1 VATPNQPR
9 WIIAGHPSSQPE
21 IVANDLNLGT
31 SQVIAVTSSSQIP
44 KDFENLDACALLV
57 NAKSGVSPAMIEL
70 WSNISERQIP
80 RMIIVNGLE
89 FSEIDFDDIVLIANR
104 VLENVITPFLVLH
117 DELGEPTGLIS
128 LTDGIVHDYSNGQL
142 TTYEAD
148 EELKSLVK
156 EFRDE
161 LNLATTEFDE
171 TAYSQGLIVPAIP
184 FGDLETSGFTYQ
196 ALAISSRVWL
206 RSFGNTFVCPMIGMK
221 FESPNHRGT
230 IC

>member
-184 FGDLETSGFTYQ
+184 FIPSKQIGRSEIRK
-196 ALAISSRVWL
+196 LANLLTR
-206 RSFGNTFVCPMIGMK
+206 R
-221 FESPNHRGT
+221 
-230 IC
+230 

>member
-1 VATPNQPR
+1 MATPNQPR

-21 IVANDLNLGT
+21 ILANDLDLGI
-31 SQVIAVTSSSQIP
+31 SQVINVTSSSDIP
-44 KDFENLDACALLV
+44 KGFENLDACALVV

-70 WSNISERQIP
+70 WSIISERQIP

-117 DELGEPTGLIS
+117 DEVGEPTGLIS
-128 LTDGIVHDYSNGQL
+128 LADGMVHDYSNGQQS
-142 TTYEAD
+142 TYKAD
-148 EELKSLVK
+148 EELKSLVE

-184 FGDLETSGFTYQ
+184 YIPSKQLGRSEILKLADLLT
-196 ALAISSRVWL
+196 R
-206 RSFGNTFVCPMIGMK
+206 R
-221 FESPNHRGT
+221 
-230 IC
+230 